1 MSVGGN
7 AVKID
12 RILWVLA
19 DTLLVQIAAITR
31 RVWRF
36 IRFILVLN
44 NRTAVMAVWIIAAV
58 QLLGVMFTENA
69 GDSAPHVWRLLSF
82 VAAALAMNAAFPVID
97 RAAHHA
103 AMRFWQWR
111 AEHIT
116 SRL

>member
-1 MSVGGN
+1 M
-7 AVKID
+7 KID
-12 RILWVLA
+12 RILWALA
-19 DTLLVQIAAITR
+19 DAILVQGAAITR

-44 NRTAVMAVWIIAAV
+44 NRTAMMAVLIIAAV

-69 GDSAPHVWRLLSF
+69 GSSSPHVWRLLAF

-97 RAAHHA
+97 RAAHRA
-103 AMRFWQWR
+103 AARFWQWR

-116 SRL
+116 PHL